1 MKENLD
7 NAGVARKVAMLLTLS
22 TAERAIELRIMTAN
36 FATWMEQN
44 FSLKSYQ
51 LAQLNNLPTDFR
63 TQLGRAI
70 SNYLMQGHVLQ
81 FQKDEKE
88 AEDPDFK
95 ELVVHGLEQWQDD
108 NMEMALT
115 PLFIRI
121 SYRDPQR

>member
-1 MKENLD
+1 M
-7 NAGVARKVAMLLTLS
+7 
-22 TAERAIELRIMTAN
+22 ELRIMTDN
-36 FATWMEQN
+36 FAAWMEQN
-44 FSLKSYQ
+44 FNLKSYQ
-51 LAQLNNLPTDFR
+51 LAQLNNLPAEFR
-63 TQLGRAI
+63 KQLGHAI
-70 SNYLMQGHVLQ
+70 SNYLMQGYVLQ

-95 ELVVHGLEQWQDD
+95 ELVVHGLEQWQDV

>member
-7 NAGVARKVAMLLTLS
+7 NAGVARKVALLLALTA
-22 TAERAIELRIMTAN
+22 AERAIELRIMTDN
-36 FATWMEQN
+36 FAAWMEQN
-44 FSLKSYQ
+44 FKLKSYQ
-51 LAQLNNLPTDFR
+51 LAQLNNLPAEFR
-63 TQLGRAI
+63 KQLGHAI
-70 SNYLMQGHVLQ
+70 SNYLMQGYVLQ

-95 ELVVHGLEQWQDD
+95 ELVVHGLEQWQDV